1 MYMKLITAKKGS
13 TLFKVFNAMTK
24 FPKMVSGTRG
34 FDTHIMKTFKGK
46 AVSKGGAEGMQAL
59 AMQTKKGEHISLA
72 LKVADGSHR
81 GNYLCCVKNLEHLK
95 IIHNDEIDQILD
107 FIKTEQY
114 NLNKLKTGE
123 LVCNILD

>member
-13 TLFKVFNAMTK
+13 TLFKVLNAMIA
-24 FPKMVSGTRG
+24 FPKMVSGTKG
-34 FDTHIMKTFKGK
+34 FDTCFMETFKDN

-59 AMQTKKGEHISLA
+59 AMQTKDGEYISLA

-81 GNYLCCVKNLEHLK
+81 GNYISCVKILEY
-95 IIHNDEIDQILD
+95 IDVINKKEAKKILD
-107 FIKTEQY
+107 FVKTDQY